1 MIYLLPLLSTL
12 LTSVAITTTP
22 NTGDQTNG
30 FLFDY
35 LRSYPAPLPVI
46 ESCPAQLQFAPV
58 TVPFGGAEPAPPFTA
73 MYVFRLSLL
82 LLISPSLS
90 SSPSLTYLSLL
101 LPSWRQS
108 RGRWVRFVLILRFLV
123 NEAFIGNNGTV
134 DNRMYT
140 YSTSFTNAKETNPVN
155 LPFMNGTQFMVCMW
169 VRALSSFFPCPFFS
183 LYQSAIR

>member
-1 MIYLLPLLSTL
+1 MIYLLPLLATLST
-12 LTSVAITTTP
+12 SFAITTTP

-35 LRSYPAPLPVI
+35 IRSYPAPLPIV

-73 MYVFRLSLL
+73 MYV
-82 LLISPSLS
+82 
-90 SSPSLTYLSLL
+90 SSPFFSSPHGHLRDTG
-101 LPSWRQS
+101 
-108 RGRWVRFVLILRFLV
+108 RGGYCRSVLILRFLV
-123 NEAFIGNNGTV
+123 NEAFIGPNGTV

-140 YSTSFTNAKETNPVN
+140 YSTSFTNVKDINAVN

-169 VRALSSFFPCPFFS
+169 VRACLSSLLFSSLLFSFFFS
-183 LYQSAIR
+183 SLQFSSEEDG